1 MSVRFL
7 TALAGTAIVLVTA
20 PALAQTTS
28 TPGAQADAYWD
39 TDDQAQARRALYGEH
54 GGGLNYLALIDR
66 FEYQSNDG
74 TPTLLFD
81 GQGWWGGDRNKLWV
95 KSEIEYDFDS
105 GRFEE
110 AELQALWSRPI
121 ARYFDVQA
129 GVRRDFAPDPS
140 RNYAVFGVQG
150 LAPYWFE
157 IDAAIFV
164 SGHGDVTARFEAEY
178 DFLLTQRLIAQPRTE
193 LNFAA
198 QDVAALGL
206 GSGLSTAELGLRL
219 RYEII
224 REFAPYVGVN
234 WVRSIGD
241 TADFARAAGD
251 DPGAVSLVAGVRLW
265 F

>member
-1 MSVRFL
+1 MSGRL
-7 TALAGTAIVLVTA
+7 MTAFAGIVWLAAA
-20 PALAQTTS
+20 PALAQTP

-39 TDDQAQARRALYGEH
+39 NDAQALARRALYGEH
-54 GGGLNYLALIDR
+54 GGGLNWFVLADR

-74 TPTLLFD
+74 SPTLLFD
-81 GQGWWGGDRNKLWV
+81 GQGWWGTDRNKLWL
-95 KSEIEYDFDS
+95 KSEIEYDFS
-105 GRFEE
+105 VNRFEE

-140 RNYAVFGVQG
+140 RNYAVIGIQG

-157 IDAAIFV
+157 IDAAVFV
-164 SGHGDVTARFEAEY
+164 SGHGDVTARVEAEY

-198 QDVAALGL
+198 QDIAALGI

-219 RYEII
+219 RYEIR

-234 WVRSIGD
+234 WKRAVGD
-241 TADFARAAGD
+241 TADFARLAGD
-251 DPGAVSLVAGVRLW
+251 DPGSVSLVAGVRLR